1 MGQGSDGEGVL
12 GPGYIMTVEPT
23 ELGDRVDVGH
33 GREEIKDDLQVF
45 GLEQLGG

>member
-1 MGQGSDGEGVL
+1 
-12 GPGYIMTVEPT
+12 VEPT